1 VECNE
6 FRRVPKVR
14 TSTVRM
20 ETAMEACI
28 LKFKKTDL
36 AEEALNKVVAEKV
49 EQEPWLHEV
58 GVIKRP
64 ILGRISIRA
73 TYADPSEIHEGDVA
87 AKLADAGKW
96 TGYLVGS
103 IAGPMHARV
112 EALRAK
118 RAVAPV
124 AKRLEKALL
133 GIDDIKDLLPR
144 GSSALVLVAGP
155 EVCNRLVDLFSS
167 WQPELTR
174 RDLSSDIQG
183 LLDELHREVEGRTE
197 AAAQ

>member
-1 VECNE
+1 MQ
-6 FRRVPKVR
+6 RLRATSKAR

-20 ETAMEACI
+20 EAAMEACI
-28 LKFKKTDL
+28 LKFKKTDQ
-36 AEEALNKVVAEKV
+36 AEEALNKTVGEKV

-73 TYADPSEIHEGDVA
+73 TYADPSEIKEGDVA

-112 EALRAK
+112 EAMRAK

-124 AKRLEKALL
+124 AKRVEKAVL
-133 GIDDIKDLLPR
+133 GIDDIKELLPR
-144 GSSALVLVAGP
+144 GSSALVLVASP
-155 EVCNRLVDLFSS
+155 EICNRMVDLFSS

-174 RDLSSDIQG
+174 RNLADDMQG
-183 LLDELHREVEGRTE
+183 LLDDLHREVEQGTE